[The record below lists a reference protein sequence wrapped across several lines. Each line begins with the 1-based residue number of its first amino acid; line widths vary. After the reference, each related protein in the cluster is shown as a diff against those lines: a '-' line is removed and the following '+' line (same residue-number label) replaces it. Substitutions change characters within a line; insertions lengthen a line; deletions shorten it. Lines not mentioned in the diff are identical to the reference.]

1 LRYIRH
7 VLIMTI
13 RVPEIG
19 KDFIRPDAPAKAA
32 GTEKYAVDHYGD
44 NLLWAG
50 VRRAGVPHG
59 LIRRVDVAAARS
71 LPGVQAVLTGG
82 DVPGTNRQG
91 IVHKDQPVI
100 CDAKVRHAGDVV
112 ALVLAADRETLR
124 RALALI
130 EVDIEPFPGVFTID
144 DALNPAAPRLHED
157 HPGGNVLLQAA
168 IEVGDGAKALAECD
182 VVVEETF
189 YVPIQVHAFL
199 ETENGLARREEDGRI
214 VIIVSTQAPFRDR
227 WEVGHALGL
236 PMDKIRVIAPYL
248 GGGFGGKDGATVQC
262 LLALAAMHAGGRWVK
277 MWWDR
282 EESFQAGYK
291 RHAARLH
298 YILGAKAD
306 GTLHALHSRVYYD
319 TGAYAH
325 LGGEVMALGME
336 HAGGPYR
343 IPHACVEG
351 WCLYTNNPV
360 AGAMRG
366 FGVAQVSFAFEGM
379 MDILAAR
386 LGLDPL
392 EMRRK
397 NALRAGDRNC
407 AGVLMTTSTGIGECL
422 DEIAGH
428 PLWKDRAAWKAG
440 AGPLKKRGVG
450 LAAVFNAMG
459 YGRGLPDTAVAKLEI
474 TPAGRIVV
482 YSGVADM
489 GQGNATA
496 FVQIAGAALN
506 QEEGMIDLVQPD
518 TERTLPSGSAAAS
531 RTTYTYGN
539 ALIRAC
545 EDMRRRI
552 LGRASM
558 FLLVDRL
565 EDLELL
571 PGRVRHPATGREVPL
586 DMLAATL
593 TEPERF
599 CVYQYLM
606 PVVSDPPATG
616 KAFKIG
622 FPHLLFSYGC
632 HLAFIEADELTG
644 ELAVRDYLAV
654 TEAGRIINPQTSVQQ
669 VQGAV
674 AQGIGYA
681 LFEDLQVAGGI
692 IRTENLGEYI
702 IPSALDLPDIRT
714 AFVEVYEETGPFGM
728 KGLGEVASNGPLPAI
743 ANALADAGAAR
754 IFRSPLTPERVLTA
768 LRQGTP
774 RLEIKLHDGQAV
786 PGSDPGQ
793 MQRGRKQS

>member
-1 LRYIRH
+1 MPAH
-7 VLIMTI
+7 A
-13 RVPEIG
+13 PEIG
-19 KDFIRPDAPAKAA
+19 KTFLRPDAPAKVT
-32 GTEKYAVDHYGD
+32 GTEKYAADHYGE

-50 VRRAGVPHG
+50 VRRAGIPHG
-59 LIRRVDVAAARS
+59 LIRRVDAAAVRS
-71 LPGVQAVLTGG
+71 LPGVHAVLTGS
-82 DVPGTNRQG
+82 DVPGPNRQG

-100 CDAKVRHAGDVV
+100 CDRKVLHAGDAV

-130 EVDIEPFPGVFTID
+130 KVDIKPLPGVFTID
-144 DALNPAAPRLHED
+144 DALNPAAPLLHED
-157 HPGGNVLLQAA
+157 HPGGNVLLKAVIAA
-168 IEVGDGAKALAECD
+168 GEGSAALAECD
-182 VVVEETF
+182 VVIEGTF
-189 YVPIQVHAFL
+189 TVPIQVHAFL
-199 ETENGLARREEDGRI
+199 ETENGVAWQEEDGKI

-227 WEVGHALGL
+227 WEVSHALGL
-236 PMDKIRVIAPYL
+236 PMDNLRIIAPYL
-248 GGGFGGKDGATVQC
+248 GGGFGGKDGTTVQC
-262 LLALAAMHAGGRWVK
+262 LLALAAMHAGGRRVK

-291 RHAARLH
+291 RHGARLH
-298 YILGAKAD
+298 YLLGAKAD

-343 IPHACVEG
+343 IPHTCIEG
-351 WCLYTNNPV
+351 WCLYTNNPI

-366 FGVAQVSFAFEGM
+366 FGVAQVSFACEGM
-379 MDILAAR
+379 MDRLAAK
-386 LGLDPL
+386 LGMDPL
-392 EMRRK
+392 ALRRK

-407 AGVLMTTSTGIGECL
+407 AGVLMTTSTGIGKCL
-422 DEIAGH
+422 EEIDDH
-428 PLWKDRAAWKAG
+428 PLWKNRAAWKAG
-440 AGPLKKRGVG
+440 AGPFKKRGVG
-450 LAAVFNAMG
+450 IAAVFNAMG
-459 YGRGLPDTAVAKLEI
+459 YGRGLPDSAVAKIEM

-482 YSGVADM
+482 YNGVADM

-496 FVQIAGAALN
+496 FVQIAGAMLN

-558 FLLVDRL
+558 FLLVDQL

-571 PGRVRHPATGREVPL
+571 PGRVRHPATGREIPL
-586 DMLAATL
+586 AMLAATL
-593 TEPERF
+593 TEPERY

-606 PVVSDPPATG
+606 PVVPAPPATG
-616 KAFKIG
+616 KEFKIG

-632 HLAFIEADELTG
+632 HLACLELDELTG
-644 ELAVRDYLAV
+644 EVAIRDYLAV
-654 TEAGRIINPQTSVQQ
+654 TEAGRIVNPQTCEQQ

-681 LFEDLQVAGGI
+681 LCEELQVTQGMI
-692 IRTENLGEYI
+692 LTENLGEYI
-702 IPSALDLPDIRT
+702 IPGALDLPDIRMV
-714 AFVEVYEETGPFGM
+714 FVDSYEETGPYGM
-728 KGLGEVASNGPLPAI
+728 KGIGEVAANGPLPAI
-743 ANALADAGAAR
+743 ANALADAGGIR
-754 IFRSPLTPERVLTA
+754 ISRSPLTPERVLAA
-768 LRQGTP
+768 LG
-774 RLEIKLHDGQAV
+774 KNGDG
-786 PGSDPGQ
+786 SHF
-793 MQRGRKQS
+793 